1 MLRNKMEQFSKLYNF
16 PFDFVEDLAEVIIE
30 IDQLEQKA
38 DSKADFERLAFLLS
52 LFEEDYGQLDDEII
66 EDFKN
71 ILRADKR
78 IKW

>member
-1 MLRNKMEQFSKLYNF
+1 MLRNKMEQFSKLHNF
-16 PFDFVEDLAEVIIE
+16 TFDFVEDLAEVIIE

-38 DSKADFERLAFLLS
+38 DSKAEFERLTFLLS
-52 LFEEDYGQLDDEII
+52 LFEEDYGHLDGDTI
-66 EDFKN
+66 EEFKD

>member
-1 MLRNKMEQFSKLYNF
+1 MLRNKMEQFSTLHNF
-16 PFDFVEDLAEVIIE
+16 TFDFVEDLAEVIIE

-38 DSKADFERLAFLLS
+38 DSPREFERLAFLLS
-52 LFEEDYGQLDDEII
+52 LFEEDYGQLDDETI
-66 EDFKN
+66 EEFKD

>member
-16 PFDFVEDLAEVIIE
+16 TFDFVEDLAEVIIE

-38 DSKADFERLAFLLS
+38 DSPKDFERLAFLLS
-52 LFEEDYGQLDDEII
+52 LFEEDYGQLDDETI
-66 EDFKN
+66 EEFKD

>member
-1 MLRNKMEQFSKLYNF
+1 MLRNEMEQFSKLYNF
-16 PFDFVEDLAEVIIE
+16 TFEFVEDLAEVIIE

-38 DSKADFERLAFLLS
+38 DSEEDFERLTFLLS
-52 LFEEDYGQLDDEII
+52 LFEEDYGQLDDETI
-66 EDFKN
+66 EEFKD

>member
-1 MLRNKMEQFSKLYNF
+1 MLRNKMEQFSKLYNL

-38 DSKADFERLAFLLS
+38 DSPREFERLTFLLS
-52 LFEEDYGQLDDEII
+52 LFEEDYGQLDDETI
-66 EDFKN
+66 EEFKD

>member
-1 MLRNKMEQFSKLYNF
+1 MLRDEMEQFGKLYNL
-16 PFDFVEDLAEVIIE
+16 PFEFVEDLAEVIIE

-38 DSKADFERLAFLLS
+38 DRKEEFERLTYLLS
-52 LFEEDYGQLDDEII
+52 LFKEDYGHLDGDTI
-66 EDFKN
+66 EEFKD

>member
-1 MLRNKMEQFSKLYNF
+1 MLRNEMEQFSKLYNL
-16 PFDFVEDLAEVIIE
+16 PFEFVEDLAEVIIE

-38 DSKADFERLAFLLS
+38 DSKADFERLAFLLA
-52 LFEEDYGQLDDEII
+52 LFKEDYGHLDGDTI
-66 EDFKN
+66 EEFKD

>member
-16 PFDFVEDLAEVIIE
+16 TFDFVEDLAEVIIE

-38 DSKADFERLAFLLS
+38 DSPKDFERLAFLLS
-52 LFEEDYGQLDDEII
+52 LFEEDYGQLDDDTI
-66 EDFKN
+66 EEFKD

>member
-1 MLRNKMEQFSKLYNF
+1 MLRNEMEQFSKLYNL

>member
-1 MLRNKMEQFSKLYNF
+1 MLKNEMEQFSKLYNL

-38 DSKADFERLAFLLS
+38 DSKEEFERLTFLLS
-52 LFEEDYGQLDDEII
+52 LFKEDYGQLDGELI
-66 EDFKN
+66 EEFKD

>member
-1 MLRNKMEQFSKLYNF
+1 MLRNDMEQFSKLYNL

-38 DSKADFERLAFLLS
+38 ESKAEFERLAFLLA
-52 LFEEDYGQLDDEII
+52 LFKEDYGHLDGDTI
-66 EDFKN
+66 EEFKD

>member
-1 MLRNKMEQFSKLYNF
+1 MLRNEMEQFSKLYNF
-16 PFDFVEDLAEVIIE
+16 TFDFVEVLAEVIIE

-66 EDFKN
+66 EEFKD

>member
-1 MLRNKMEQFSKLYNF
+1 MLRNEMEQFSKLYNL
-16 PFDFVEDLAEVIIE
+16 PFEFVEDLAEVIIE

-38 DSKADFERLAFLLS
+38 DSEADFERLAFLLS

-66 EDFKN
+66 EEFKD

>member
-1 MLRNKMEQFSKLYNF
+1 MLRNEMEQFSKLYNF
-16 PFDFVEDLAEVIIE
+16 TFEFVEDLAEVIIE

-66 EDFKN
+66 EEFKD

>member
-1 MLRNKMEQFSKLYNF
+1 MLRNEMEQFSKLYNF
-16 PFDFVEDLAEVIIE
+16 TFEFVEDLAEVIIE

-38 DSKADFERLAFLLS
+38 DSEADFERLAFLLS

-66 EDFKN
+66 EEFKD

>member
-1 MLRNKMEQFSKLYNF
+1 MLRNEMEQFSKLYNF
-16 PFDFVEDLAEVIIE
+16 TFEFVEDLAEVIIE

-52 LFEEDYGQLDDEII
+52 LFEEDYGQLDDETI

>member
-1 MLRNKMEQFSKLYNF
+1 MLRNEMEQFSKLYNL
-16 PFDFVEDLAEVIIE
+16 PFEFVEDLAEVIIE

-38 DSKADFERLAFLLS
+38 DSKAEFERLAFLLA
-52 LFEEDYGQLDDEII
+52 LFKEDYGHLDGDTI
-66 EDFKN
+66 EEFKD

>member
-1 MLRNKMEQFSKLYNF
+1 MLKNEMEQFSKLYNL
-16 PFDFVEDLAEVIIE
+16 PFEFVEDLAEVIIE

-38 DSKADFERLAFLLS
+38 DSKEEFERLTFLLS
-52 LFEEDYGQLDDEII
+52 LFEEDYGQLDGDTI
-66 EDFKN
+66 EEFKD

>member
-1 MLRNKMEQFSKLYNF
+1 MLRNKMEQFSKLHNF
-16 PFDFVEDLAEVIIE
+16 TFEFVEDLAEVIIE

-52 LFEEDYGQLDDEII
+52 LFEEDYGQLDDETV

>member
-38 DSKADFERLAFLLS
+38 DSEAEFERLAFLLS
-52 LFEEDYGQLDDEII
+52 LFEEDYGQLDDETI

>member
-1 MLRNKMEQFSKLYNF
+1 MLRNEMEQFSKLYNF
-16 PFDFVEDLAEVIIE
+16 TFEFVEDLAEIIIE

-38 DSKADFERLAFLLS
+38 DSPKDFERLAFLLS
-52 LFEEDYGQLDDEII
+52 LFEEDYGQLDDETI
-66 EDFKN
+66 EEFKD

>member
-1 MLRNKMEQFSKLYNF
+1 MLRNEMEQFSKLHNF
-16 PFDFVEDLAEVIIE
+16 TFEFVEDLAEVIIE

-52 LFEEDYGQLDDEII
+52 LFEEDYGQLDDETI

>member
-1 MLRNKMEQFSKLYNF
+1 MLRNEMEQFSKLYNF
-16 PFDFVEDLAEVIIE
+16 TFEFVEDLAEVIIE

-38 DSKADFERLAFLLS
+38 DSEAEFERLAFLLS
-52 LFEEDYGQLDDEII
+52 LFEEDYGQLDDETI
-66 EDFKN
+66 EEFKD

>member
-1 MLRNKMEQFSKLYNF
+1 M
-16 PFDFVEDLAEVIIE
+16 AEVIIE

-66 EDFKN
+66 EEFKD

>member
-1 MLRNKMEQFSKLYNF
+1 MLRNEMEQFSKLYNF
-16 PFDFVEDLAEVIIE
+16 TFDFVEDLAEVIIE

-38 DSKADFERLAFLLS
+38 DSEAEFERLAFLLS
-52 LFEEDYGQLDDEII
+52 LFEEDYGQLDDETI

>member
-1 MLRNKMEQFSKLYNF
+1 MLRNKMEQFSKLHNF
-16 PFDFVEDLAEVIIE
+16 TFEFVEDLAEVIIE

-38 DSKADFERLAFLLS
+38 DSKADFERLAFLLA
-52 LFEEDYGQLDDEII
+52 LFKEDYGHLDGDTI
-66 EDFKN
+66 EEFKD

>member
-16 PFDFVEDLAEVIIE
+16 TFDFVEDLAEVIIE

>member
-1 MLRNKMEQFSKLYNF
+1 MLRNEMEQFSKLYNF
-16 PFDFVEDLAEVIIE
+16 TFEFVEDLAEVIIE

-38 DSKADFERLAFLLS
+38 DSEADFERLAFLLS
-52 LFEEDYGQLDDEII
+52 LFKEDYGHLDGDTI
-66 EDFKN
+66 EEFKD

>member
-1 MLRNKMEQFSKLYNF
+1 MLRNEMEQFSKLYNF
-16 PFDFVEDLAEVIIE
+16 TFDFVEDLAEVIIE

-38 DSKADFERLAFLLS
+38 DSEADFERLAFLLS
-52 LFEEDYGQLDDEII
+52 LFEEDYGQLDDETI
-66 EDFKN
+66 EEFKD

>member
-1 MLRNKMEQFSKLYNF
+1 MLRNEMEQFSKLYNF
-16 PFDFVEDLAEVIIE
+16 TFDFVEDLAEVIIE

-66 EDFKN
+66 EEFKD

>member
-1 MLRNKMEQFSKLYNF
+1 MLRNKMEQFSTLHNF
-16 PFDFVEDLAEVIIE
+16 TFDFVEDLAEVIIE

-38 DSKADFERLAFLLS
+38 DSPREFERLTFLLS
-52 LFEEDYGQLDDEII
+52 LFEEDYGQLDDDTI
-66 EDFKN
+66 EEFKD

>member
-1 MLRNKMEQFSKLYNF
+1 MLRNKMEQFSTLHNF
-16 PFDFVEDLAEVIIE
+16 TFDFVEDLAEVIIE

-38 DSKADFERLAFLLS
+38 DSPKDFERLAFLLS
-52 LFEEDYGQLDDEII
+52 LFEEDYGQLDDDTI
-66 EDFKN
+66 EEFKD

>member
-1 MLRNKMEQFSKLYNF
+1 MLRNEMEQFSKLYNF
-16 PFDFVEDLAEVIIE
+16 TFEFVEDLAEVIIE

-52 LFEEDYGQLDDEII
+52 LFEEDYGQLDDETI
-66 EDFKN
+66 EELKN

-78 IKW
+78 IKS

>member
-1 MLRNKMEQFSKLYNF
+1 MLRNKMEQFSKLHNLT
-16 PFDFVEDLAEVIIE
+16 FDFVEDLAEVIIE

-38 DSKADFERLAFLLS
+38 DSPREFERLAFLLS
-52 LFEEDYGQLDDEII
+52 LFEEDYGQLDDETI
-66 EDFKN
+66 EEFKD

>member
-1 MLRNKMEQFSKLYNF
+1 MLRNEMEQFSKLYNF
-16 PFDFVEDLAEVIIE
+16 TFEFVEDLAEVIIE

-38 DSKADFERLAFLLS
+38 DSKEDFERLAFLLS

-66 EDFKN
+66 EEFKD

>member
-1 MLRNKMEQFSKLYNF
+1 MLRNEMEQFGKLYNL
-16 PFDFVEDLAEVIIE
+16 PFEFVEDLAEVIIE

-52 LFEEDYGQLDDEII
+52 LFEEDYGQLDDETI
-66 EDFKN
+66 EELKD